1 MPTDLS
7 RVKYKNGS
15 TWTQINPFPVGF
27 IYLSYKNTSPGSI
40 YGGTW
45 EPMTSN
51 RYLRLGGNFSTGG
64 SDTHTHNLNDYAK
77 AAIMMGTAGDIY
89 CRMMSSNSTAWAY
102 NRRLVQAGTVSDN
115 SANVTTGT
123 QIIGHTNASE
133 KTELPSYQNVYAWR
147 RTA

>member
-45 EPMTSN
+45 EPMNSS

-64 SDTHTHNLNDYAK
+64 SNTHLHSLGDNAK
-77 AAIMMGTAGDIY
+77 AAIMMGSQGDVY
-89 CRMMSSNSTAWAY
+89 CMAKYTSTQY
-102 NRRLVQAGTVSDN
+102 TYTHRLLNAGTFSDTGY
-115 SANVTTGT
+115 NVTTGT
-123 QIIGHTNASE
+123 QIIGSTNNSSSE
-133 KTELPSYQNVYAWR
+133 SLPSYQNVYAWR
-147 RTA
+147 RTV